1 MSTLDLERPKGGAN
15 ANGRQIP
22 WGYSLAWKAKQ
33 LMYKYASAEFLS
45 SIGMI
50 EQGAT

>member
-1 MSTLDLERPKGGAN
+1 MGSWKAKRAN
-15 ANGRQIP
+15 CANGRQIP

-33 LMYKYASAEFLS
+33 LMYKYASADFLT
-45 SIGMI
+45 SIGVI